1 MDKSADQS
9 GPRAPPI
16 GVLSDSD
23 IFISF
28 INKNDLL
35 LIIQTENVQNILL
48 VITKTCYE

>member
-1 MDKSADQS
+1 MPVMDKSADQS

-28 INKNDLL
+28 RNKNDLIVNYL
-35 LIIQTENVQNILL
+35 N
-48 VITKTCYE
+48 